1 VENLANSSVSSI
13 VIGILVVAYSC
24 YRQLQTRT
32 VREDRGSIIFVVLLV
47 IGLYQAFTF
56 AEKHEVGAEIVII
69 TIGSLIVGLA
79 LGVLRGVLVHVWR
92 AGGKL
97 YRRGNATTIVIWV
110 VGIAIHLAVEFLS
123 QKLDRSA
130 QGLASSTLLIYIALS
145 IGAQRF
151 IVLRRAK
158 TIEEHPDEAPTHY

>member
-56 AEKHEVGAEIVII
+56 AEKHEVGATIVLI
-69 TIGSLIVGLA
+69 TIVSLLVGLA
-79 LGVLRGVLVHVWR
+79 LGVLRGTLVHVWR

-123 QKLDRSA
+123 QKVDRSA

-151 IVLRRAK
+151 VVLRRAK